1 MKHGT
6 APARDQRPP
15 LTYMTI
21 RVYQVDRYGTI
32 TADRG
37 KVLVPPAQ
45 ELEASTAFPPCEC
58 PRHRAGQAV
67 HQ

>member
-1 MKHGT
+1 MKNGT
-6 APARDQRPP
+6 GPTPDQRQP

-21 RVYQVDRYGTI
+21 RVYQVDRYGTV

-37 KVLVPPAQ
+37 KVLVPTVM
-45 ELEASTAFPPCEC
+45 ELKQSDAWPPCAC

-67 HQ
+67 RP